1 MIWDNAYNKTEFKN
15 KCGKQEVNKIYS
27 FIKAVKRSQKPE
39 SMSNDIF
46 ELIEQCWKQTPAER
60 YNINKVINALEQV
73 MY

>member
-15 KCGKQEVNKIYS
+15 KYGKQEVNKIYS
-27 FIKAVKRSQKPE
+27 FIKAGKRSQKPE

-46 ELIEQCWKQTPAER
+46 ELIEQCWKQTPDER
-60 YNINKVINALEQV
+60 YNINKVINALEQA